1 MDGTTNDMTGL
12 KHESGRRNTRTKAA
26 SLMVLALAVGGLHL
40 LLFNALD
47 IVAPLG
53 IDVVDSELIVIES
66 DRAQRPMMFVN
77 RDLDLLMAD
86 AR

>member
-12 KHESGRRNTRTKAA
+12 KLESGRRNTRTKAA
-26 SLMVLALAVGGLHL
+26 SLMFLALAVGGLHL

-77 RDLDLLMAD
+77 RDLDRLMAD